1 MKKLITEQTLMKAA
15 SEAKET
21 NPTRA
26 VSNNQSSFKLYTR
39 KISHIKN
46 FAVHFRHAHQSYII
60 SIGLKFLA
68 GRVVLSRSVK

>member
-1 MKKLITEQTLMKAA
+1 MKKLITEQDSDEGSFRGKRDQ
-15 SEAKET
+15 S
-21 NPTRA
+21 
-26 VSNNQSSFKLYTR
+26 NQSGFKLYTK